1 MIFQLLVGMLMGAG
15 TRSLKTDILVG
26 GKKIKASNTY
36 ISIF

>member
-26 GKKIKASNTY
+26 GRKIKASNTY
-36 ISIF
+36 IAIF